1 MLACCVG
8 GNLETAPRPRAPG
21 ARDSSVR
28 VSSTRSTHAS
38 SSSNKFPR
46 RSRPRASGSPG
57 VSSRTSVQLPGR
69 PIWGSELRWPTPY
82 GGRRTRS
89 RWKEP
94 EPRLR
99 RRRHAW
105 EVGTE
110 SPARAALATHKHHLK
125 RPPLKSLSWGQEGG
139 LGPESHRLSTRPAL
153 RSLDRTQPSVL
164 QIPLAPVSLCPLT
177 PPHPSSGPLRT
188 LQIPGRTFRR
198 KQVDQARPPSSALR
212 SLALADWGLWSL
224 RSSPATSRLGNG

>member
-46 RSRPRASGSPG
+46 RSRQRASGSPG

-110 SPARAALATHKHHLK
+110 SPARAALETHKHHPK
-125 RPPLKSLSWGQEGG
+125 RPPLNSSLSWGQDGG
-139 LGPESHRLSTRPAL
+139 LGLGIPQTFHPASPQVARSHAASSSRFRSPRFLSAL
-153 RSLDRTQPSVL
+153 S
-164 QIPLAPVSLCPLT
+164 
-177 PPHPSSGPLRT
+177 PHPSPR
-188 LQIPGRTFRR
+188 
-198 KQVDQARPPSSALR
+198 QVP
-212 SLALADWGLWSL
+212 
-224 RSSPATSRLGNG
+224 